1 MELKQVIE
9 SRASVRQFTSDEVP
23 DEHIREIVRLAGL
36 APSVNNSQPWRF
48 IAIKNRELLKC
59 MAEAVKVKVDQSLP
73 VCEDETERKA
83 KAQVEWFSTF
93 FADAP
98 VVIAV
103 AIRPYD
109 AIVDKALPHSGLS
122 HEDINVMRGYPDVQ
136 SIGAS
141 IENLSLA
148 ACDLGYGTCW
158 LSGPL
163 VAREDLEKCLELHE
177 PWRLGAMVALGKPGA
192 APRQREKKPV
202 DDILEMRA

>member
-1 MELKQVIE
+1 MELKSVIE
-9 SRASVRQFTSDEVP
+9 SRASVRQFAQDDVPESD
-23 DEHIREIVRLAGL
+23 IREIVRLAGL

-48 IAIKNRELLKC
+48 IAIKNRDLLRC
-59 MAEAVKVKVDQSLP
+59 MAQTVKEKVDKSLP

-103 AIRPYD
+103 AARPYE
-109 AIVDKALPHSGLS
+109 AIVDQALPHSGLT
-122 HEDINVMRGYPDVQ
+122 HEDINAMRGYPDVQ
-136 SIGAS
+136 SLGAS

-148 ACDLGYGTCW
+148 ACDMGYGSCW

-163 VAREDLEKCLELHE
+163 VAREDLEKCLSLQE
-177 PWRLGAMVALGKPGA
+177 PWRLAAMVALGKPGA
-192 APRQREKKPV
+192 APRQRDKKPV
-202 DDILEMRA
+202 DEILEIRL